1 MHSTIFIHSLK
12 GIWVAVEG
20 PYSTYCSVLGKTR
33 KVVLRFPFLVV
44 QLWMGNGGSGVF
56 LPVVIRVET
65 EQTKLMLFFFPI
77 CFVLKP

>member
-1 MHSTIFIHSLK
+1 M
-12 GIWVAVEG
+12 AVEG

-65 EQTKLMLFFFPI
+65 EQTKLMLFFFSI